1 MLLTVEYDGESVVEL
16 HLDEEGLDLL
26 VDRLMKLRK
35 HNEPEHDHLM
45 TPSWAGWELT
55 EEKQDAEN
63 ELINHLTIFCHPK
76 GGKRLSKGQSS

>member
-1 MLLTVEYDGESVVEL
+1 MLLTVEYDGEGIVEL

-26 VDRLMKLRK
+26 VDRLMKLRR

-55 EEKQDAEN
+55 EEKQGAKN
-63 ELINHLTIFCHPK
+63 QLANQLNIFFHAR
-76 GGKRLSKGQSS
+76 GRRSSEQGSS